1 MLAACERL
9 ELQPVANSLL
19 IVQLTSLIIVH
30 TARTFSVSLT
40 PTRNTNSKKTK
51 HINSQHNLYA
61 RVVLVNSA
69 CYASVNRKLLQ
80 LIRRS
85 TNLLIMLVNF

>member
-9 ELQPVANSLL
+9 QLQPVANSLL
-19 IVQLTSLIIVH
+19 IIQLTSLIIVH

-40 PTRNTNSKKTK
+40 PTRNTNSKTK

-69 CYASVNRKLLQ
+69 CYASVNIKLLQ

-85 TNLLIMLVNF
+85 TNLLIMLVNC

>member
-9 ELQPVANSLL
+9 QLQPVAHSLL
-19 IVQLTSLIIVH
+19 IFQLTFLTVH

-40 PTRNTNSKKTK
+40 PTRITNSKTK
-51 HINSQHNLYA
+51 HINSQRNLYA

-85 TNLLIMLVNF
+85 RNLLIMCVNC

>member
-9 ELQPVANSLL
+9 QLQPVAHSLL
-19 IVQLTSLIIVH
+19 IVRLTSLTVH

-40 PTRNTNSKKTK
+40 PTRITNSKTM
-51 HINSQHNLYA
+51 HINSQRNLYA
-61 RVVLVNSA
+61 RVVLVNSE

-85 TNLLIMLVNF
+85 RNLLIMFVNC